1 MKIENVSVWNGK
13 LLKNLCKPEQYWC
26 FYYMNISSC
35 VHATLWSALS
45 VCRSVCLL
53 VRLSVGPWR
62 FLFFSPFYVV
72 RSLFK
77 SFYILAF
84 SLLVLT
90 TARDLEVLA
99 LFLFLFIFFLSSCLQ
114 NLLAAYKHCL
124 RAWALCRSLNKDRDE
139 IIQISIWAGS
149 VIKKPLVNIRT
160 NSVMDGRMDG
170 RSNGLT
176 ELVVQTPDR
185 H

>member
-1 MKIENVSVWNGK
+1 
-13 LLKNLCKPEQYWC
+13 
-26 FYYMNISSC
+26 MNAFEGISKSII
-35 VHATLWSALS
+35 
-45 VCRSVCLL
+45 
-53 VRLSVGPWR
+53 
-62 FLFFSPFYVV
+62 FLFF
-72 RSLFK
+72 
-77 SFYILAF
+77 YIFSYIF
-84 SLLVLT
+84 SL
-90 TARDLEVLA
+90 
-99 LFLFLFIFFLSSCLQ
+99 SPCLQ

-124 RAWALCRSLNKDRDE
+124 RAWALCRSLNKDMDE

>member
-1 MKIENVSVWNGK
+1 MYLYEMANYLKIFASRNNIGVFTTWIFLVACTQLYDPLCPSVG
-13 LLKNLCKPEQYWC
+13 P
-26 FYYMNISSC
+26 
-35 VHATLWSALS
+35 S
-45 VCRSVCLL
+45 VCWSVCLL
-53 VRLSVGPWR
+53 VPDA
-62 FLFFSPFYVV
+62 FFFFSPFYVV

-139 IIQISIWAGS
+139 IIQISIWAGA
-149 VIKKPLVNIRT
+149 VIKKPLVNTRT